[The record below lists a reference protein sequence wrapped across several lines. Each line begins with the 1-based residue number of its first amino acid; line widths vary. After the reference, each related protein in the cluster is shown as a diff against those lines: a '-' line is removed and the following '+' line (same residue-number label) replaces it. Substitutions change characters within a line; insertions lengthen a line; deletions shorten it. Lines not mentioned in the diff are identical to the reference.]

1 MILKL
6 AKMAIFQKAKNGLLW
21 SRALK
26 FQVKNDPKT
35 ALWLFRAKNFDYRT
49 IESLDYRTILD

>member
-1 MILKL
+1 
-6 AKMAIFQKAKNGLLW
+6 MAIFQKAKNGLLW